1 MLSESLTKTKLTDP
15 LILDLLQNIRDHRS
29 MLEDLKSIKID
40 PKLTNII
47 SKKIGR
53 ELYIENEF
61 HKAKGFR
68 KLHIEVAEFSKNIKI
83 LHCVFFPDP
92 KFDIPIFGM
101 DLVKINDIVSAAIV
115 DLSPASQNQGLK
127 YEKLL
132 SEVDKSSFTSLR
144 EIPKW
149 GGIFSN
155 NVFFASLKSK
165 SEKNDF
171 CRVVNQYLSIL
182 IKLSKKAKPEV
193 NEEIIQERIEFQKNY
208 YLILMKR
215 LRVEGFF
222 SPDFYHREKEF
233 NPILKNWVN
242 ENKIKLPFQI
252 TKSLEKLPEAYL
264 KLFEGG
270 NIGKVVVEL

>member
-15 LILDLLQNIRDHRS
+15 LILDLLQNIREHRS

-47 SKKIGR
+47 SKEIGR

-68 KLHIEVAEFSKNIKI
+68 KLHIEVAEFSKNLKI

-127 YEKLL
+127 YEKSL
-132 SEVDKSSFTSLR
+132 SKVDKSSFTSLR
-144 EIPKW
+144 EIPNW
-149 GGIFSN
+149 GEIFSK
-155 NVFFASLKSK
+155 NVFFASLKSNFSYFKPWFCDAGDK
-165 SEKNDF
+165 STMAAETISF
-171 CRVVNQYLSIL
+171 I
-182 IKLSKKAKPEV
+182 
-193 NEEIIQERIEFQKNY
+193 F
-208 YLILMKR
+208 
-215 LRVEGFF
+215 
-222 SPDFYHREKEF
+222 
-233 NPILKNWVN
+233 
-242 ENKIKLPFQI
+242 
-252 TKSLEKLPEAYL
+252 TKSIPKIGISNFGSGKKTQCNILRFFENSATSICNFL
-264 KLFEGG
+264 KPFAL
-270 NIGKVVVEL
+270 